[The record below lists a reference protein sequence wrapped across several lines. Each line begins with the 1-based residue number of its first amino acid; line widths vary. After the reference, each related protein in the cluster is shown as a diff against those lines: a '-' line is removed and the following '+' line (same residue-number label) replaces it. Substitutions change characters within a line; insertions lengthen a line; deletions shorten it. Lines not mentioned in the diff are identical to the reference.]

1 MMLRI
6 VESSLS
12 VTESDIPLSGRVTPS
27 SSVKE
32 DVVVSKEEVVAKE
45 EVASLPTRGLST
57 SIKNETAVSVSSKGE
72 VPVSSKEMKSSSS
85 KESISSSPKEETN
98 VSPMEE
104 KRALSK
110 EEKQAPSKET
120 TSPSNEKQS
129 TPVKEKRRSKS
140 TPSPKRAKSVA
151 PFRVC
156 GSMLSEADRD
166 VLVSLVTSFPNSVLL
181 RRTSREVG
189 DVVVAGRSARSVK
202 VLCAVARG
210 VSVVRKEWLY
220 ASLEKG
226 EWARVEDF
234 IDAIAE
240 EGLERR
246 RSQKW
251 GVFKECGLIYV
262 DKYTTPNRDDLE
274 AIIEGGDGKVTR
286 DMSKAAIC
294 VIHAGDKKLNGT
306 CVTEKFVIEG
316 AIHCQLPPVSEDEA
330 DTKEGLV
337 EAESEE
343 YSSVCLR

>member
-1 MMLRI
+1 M
-6 VESSLS
+6 
-12 VTESDIPLSGRVTPS
+12 TESDIPLSGRVTPS
-27 SSVKE
+27 PSVKE
-32 DVVVSKEEVVAKE
+32 DVVVSKEEVVAKG

-57 SIKNETAVSVSSKGE
+57 SIKSEAAVSVSSKGE

-129 TPVKEKRRSKS
+129 TSVKEKRRSKS
-140 TPSPKRAKSVA
+140 TPSPKSAKSVA

-262 DKYTTPNRDDLE
+262 DKHTTPNRDDLE

-316 AIHCQLPPVSEDEA
+316 AIHCQLPPVSEDEEDA
-330 DTKEGLV
+330 KEGLV

-343 YSSVCLR
+343 YSSVCLRCSR